1 MKKVRYVQKF
11 PAVYK
16 IERMTCTV
24 YLVKINGIG
33 HWELLQTH
41 RIVEGNLLRNRLK
54 LL

>member
-1 MKKVRYVQKF
+1 MKEFRYVQKF

-33 HWELLQTH
+33 HWKLTH
-41 RIVEGNLLRNRLK
+41 TQ
-54 LL
+54 